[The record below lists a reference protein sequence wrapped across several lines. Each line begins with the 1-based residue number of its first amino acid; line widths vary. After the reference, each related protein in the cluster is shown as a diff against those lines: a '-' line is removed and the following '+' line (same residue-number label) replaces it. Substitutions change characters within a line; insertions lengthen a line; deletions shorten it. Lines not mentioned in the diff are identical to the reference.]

1 MGRVV
6 VIYLFIYYCGSS
18 RSSAAEVLSGQH
30 CLVGGDGRDGID
42 IDDGGEGGGVDVVC
56 SFVGVMGAK
65 SRGDL
70 RRSGCHL
77 TNNVVGVK
85 LACAPRVLTDY
96 DRL

>member
-1 MGRVV
+1 VGRVV

-30 CLVGGDGRDGID
+30 CLVGGDGMDG

-70 RRSGCHL
+70 RRSGCKMK
-77 TNNVVGVK
+77 TSASSCC
-85 LACAPRVLTDY
+85 ACAPRVLTDY